1 MHSRAFPCIPCLPR
15 ILQDWSTSQ
24 NGNYERSQ
32 FWTFPAIRLLKKS
45 ASALEKEVAHQISP
59 LILST
64 PNPDY
69 TCPTPSRPR
78 MTVRKNK
85 KKSRAKEN
93 IHSFPRA
100 PHWQWTEGTCLTTAF
115 HHMTKLL
122 KVGRGVTPLRCYS
135 PMTCCT
141 EGGVWHARSKS
152 SPTINHSL
160 LSTCL

>member
-1 MHSRAFPCIPCLPR
+1 MHSRAFPCIPR
-15 ILQDWSTSQ
+15 ILQDWSTSH

-32 FWTFPAIRLLKKS
+32 FWTFPAIRLLKKGKKS

-85 KKSRAKEN
+85 KEITGKGEYPLVPSRPSLTMNRRHLSYNCFPSHDKAIKSR
-93 IHSFPRA
+93 
-100 PHWQWTEGTCLTTAF
+100 Q
-115 HHMTKLL
+115 
-122 KVGRGVTPLRCYS
+122 GVTPLRCYS